1 MEIEDYEDIASEARE
16 TAREYE
22 SIIRFIKMMHVD
34 IVTELDNERLERH
47 AHSRKKLKAIK
58 ERWTKKHTREEDQ
71 AAIKWA
77 IRYLDEHLQEM
88 YKDSYA
94 KFISWLKKECI

>member
-1 MEIEDYEDIASEARE
+1 MEIEDYENIRSEALE

-22 SIIRFIKMMHVD
+22 SIIRFIKMMHAD

-47 AHSRKKLKAIK
+47 AHSRKKLKAVK
-58 ERWTKKHTREEDQ
+58 EKWTEKYTSEEDQ

-77 IRYLDEHLQEM
+77 IRYLDEHIQTM
-88 YKDSYA
+88 YMDSY
-94 KFISWLKKECI
+94 KEFISWLKKECI